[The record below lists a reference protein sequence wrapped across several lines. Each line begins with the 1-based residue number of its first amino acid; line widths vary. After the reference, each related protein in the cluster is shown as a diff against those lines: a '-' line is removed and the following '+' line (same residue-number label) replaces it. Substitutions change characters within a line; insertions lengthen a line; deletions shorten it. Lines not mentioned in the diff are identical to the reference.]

1 MDCNIIYYTFAKQ
14 RQMESLAEFKQ
25 GEDEGIKSVH
35 DHVLYM
41 IMSYLELRDASALM
55 LSNRSF
61 Y

>member
-1 MDCNIIYYTFAKQ
+1 
-14 RQMESLAEFKQ
+14 MESLAEFKQ